1 MHFLKPFGPLKGLIT
16 GYVPIFY
23 LLKLFDDHQEHPI
36 AKYFYIKI
44 LIGCSDTS
52 AKFQNV

>member
-36 AKYFYIKI
+36 ARYFYIKI